1 MKKRLLFFYR
11 YLTGSRHFRLWR
23 QRWITPQTLMVVGI
37 TATFMTTL
45 AWSAPPSTATAPP
58 APAQAGSGSLQ
69 EELSAGASMQSGPVL
84 QNILQQASVT
94 PDSEVAPQ
102 EAASPDPN
110 VRPTRTPLPAE
121 YYANSNQTTGIILA
135 SAVLVL
141 IVVIGVLM
149 LLPNR
154 DEHG

>member
-1 MKKRLLFFYR
+1 MKKRLHFFYR

-23 QRWITPQTLMVVGI
+23 QRWVTPQTLMVLGI
-37 TATFMTTL
+37 TATFLSTL
-45 AWSAPPSTATAPP
+45 AWSAPLSTAAAPQ
-58 APAQAGSGSLQ
+58 APVQAGSGSLQ
-69 EELSAGASMQSGPVL
+69 EGLSAGASMQSGPAL
-84 QNILQQASVT
+84 QNLLQQASVT
-94 PDSEVAPQ
+94 PQAEAAPQ
-102 EAASPDPN
+102 EEASPDPN

-121 YYANSNQTTGIILA
+121 YYANSNQTVGIIVA

-149 LLPNR
+149 LMPRR